1 MIVVDTNIIAYL
13 YLPNDYSDMAEELLV
28 KNPDWNA
35 PILWRSELRNV
46 LTHYLRK
53 KILSFDQLYAIQTEA
68 EKLLAGKE
76 YQIDSY
82 SVLREVE
89 ISNNSAYDCEFIV
102 LAKRLNTKLVTMDKK
117 VLTSYPDIAINL
129 TAATL

>member
-1 MIVVDTNIIAYL
+1 MIVVDTNVIAYL
-13 YLPNDYSDMAEELLV
+13 YLPSEYSAMAEELLA
-28 KNPDWNA
+28 KKPDWNV
-35 PILWRSELRNV
+35 PVLWRSELRNV
-46 LTHYLRK
+46 LAHYLRK
-53 KILSFDQLYAIQTEA
+53 GILNFDQIYAIQGEA

-89 ISNNSAYDCEFIV
+89 NSNNSAYDCEFIV

-117 VLTSYPDIAINL
+117 VLASCPEIATSLAE
-129 TAATL
+129 ATL